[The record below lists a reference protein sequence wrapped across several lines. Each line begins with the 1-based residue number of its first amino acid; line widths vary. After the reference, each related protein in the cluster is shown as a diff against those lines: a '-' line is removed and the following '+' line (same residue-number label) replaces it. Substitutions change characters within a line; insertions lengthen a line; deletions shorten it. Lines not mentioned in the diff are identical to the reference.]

1 MIALKRRMRLGRTAA
16 VLLLF
21 SLGAT
26 SQVSQPTFEVSSVKL
41 DASGQPGPQ
50 YRMFPGFSV
59 QRATLKDLVTMA
71 YRVHD
76 FQVSGGPAW
85 INSDR
90 YNIEAKSDPVPA
102 FSQEYRMLQLSRL
115 QSLLAER
122 FGLAIHR
129 ETKQL
134 PVYELTVAKGGHK
147 LQAPNCI
154 GREAGDNTIAP
165 GKTMIDYCGFGGFS
179 RRGLYQASDGSTE
192 DLAGALSFV
201 LGRSVVN
208 KTGVA
213 GRFRIV
219 LTFSGYSAATPLPDA
234 GTPSVT
240 PATDLGPDIF
250 TALQEQLGL
259 KLESAKGPVEV
270 IVIDRV
276 EKPSEN

>member
-1 MIALKRRMRLGRTAA
+1 MIALQKRTRLVCTAA
-16 VLLLF
+16 M
-21 SLGAT
+21 
-26 SQVSQPTFEVSSVKL
+26 
-41 DASGQPGPQ
+41 Q
-50 YRMFPGFSV
+50 YRMFPAFSV

-71 YRVHD
+71 YQVHD

-90 YNIEAKSDPVPA
+90 YNIEAKSEPVPV
-102 FSQEYRMLQLSRL
+102 FSQENRMVQLRRL

-122 FGLAIHR
+122 FGLAVHR

-134 PVYELTVAKGGHK
+134 PVYELTVAKGGQK

-154 GREAGDNTIAP
+154 EHEAGDQTIAP
-165 GKTMIDYCGFGGFS
+165 GKTVMDYCGFGGLS
-179 RRGLYQASDGSTE
+179 RRGQYQASNGSTDE
-192 DLAGALSFV
+192 LAGALSFV

-208 KTGVA
+208 KTEVA

-234 GTPSVT
+234 GTPSVA
-240 PATDLGPDIF
+240 PAAELGPDIF
-250 TALQEQLGL
+250 TAVQEQLGL